1 MNKLKLIAD
10 EISKVIIGKEEV
22 IKLLVVSITAGGHIL
37 LEDIPGV
44 GKTTLAIALSKAL
57 GLNYNRVQF
66 TPDVMPSDII
76 GFNMYNQKS
85 QSFEY
90 KEGAAV
96 CNLFLADEINRTSS
110 KTQSALLELM
120 EEGKYTVE
128 GVTREMPKPFVTIAT
143 QNPFGSAGTQRL
155 PQSQIERFIVR
166 MSMGYPD
173 IEAEIEI
180 LKGAKNDK
188 LKVINN
194 IMSSD
199 ELIKYQNMAEN
210 CFVKDNIY
218 RYIVD
223 IVNATRNNPY
233 IAIGISPRGS
243 IAILKMAKANAVY
256 NDRDYVVQEDVI
268 DIIPETA
275 AHRIELS
282 SEGRAKGLT
291 EKQVMADIV
300 REIKIKGWHIW
311 NFLNY

>member
-10 EISKVIIGKEEV
+10 EISKVVIGKEKV

-44 GKTTLAIALSKAL
+44 GKTTLALALSKTL

-76 GFNMYNQKS
+76 GFNMYNQKN

-90 KEGAAV
+90 IEGAAV

-120 EEGKYTVE
+120 EEGRYTVE
-128 GVTREMPKPFVTIAT
+128 GITRELPKPFVTIAT

-155 PQSQIERFIVR
+155 PQSQIERFTVR
-166 MSMGYPD
+166 MSMGYPAPD
-173 IEAEIEI
+173 AEVEI
-180 LKGAKNDK
+180 LKGAKSDK
-188 LKVINN
+188 LSVLNN
-194 IMSSD
+194 IMSSS
-199 ELIKYQNMAEN
+199 ELLEWQKIAEE

-218 RYIVD
+218 KYIVD

-243 IAILKMAKANAVY
+243 IAILKMAKANAVF
-256 NDRDYVVQEDVI
+256 NDRDYVIQEDVI
-268 DIIPETA
+268 DIISETA

-291 EKQVMADIV
+291 ERQVIEGIV
-300 REIKIKGWHIW
+300 KEIKIKGWYVW
-311 NFLNY
+311 NI

>member
-10 EISKVIIGKEEV
+10 EISKVVIGKEKV

-44 GKTTLAIALSKAL
+44 GKTTLALALSKTL

-76 GFNMYNQKS
+76 GFNMYNQKN

-90 KEGAAV
+90 IEGAAV

-120 EEGKYTVE
+120 EEGRYTVE
-128 GVTREMPKPFVTIAT
+128 GITRELPKPFVTIAT

-155 PQSQIERFIVR
+155 PQSQIERFTVR
-166 MSMGYPD
+166 MSMGYPAPD
-173 IEAEIEI
+173 AEVEI
-180 LKGAKNDK
+180 LKGAKSDK
-188 LKVINN
+188 LSVLNN
-194 IMSSD
+194 IMSSS
-199 ELIKYQNMAEN
+199 ELLEWQKIAEE

-218 RYIVD
+218 KYIVD

-243 IAILKMAKANAVY
+243 IAILKMAKANAVF
-256 NDRDYVVQEDVI
+256 NDRDYVIQEDVI
-268 DIIPETA
+268 DIISETA

-291 EKQVMADIV
+291 ERQVIEGIV
-300 REIKIKGWHIW
+300 KEIKIKG
-311 NFLNY
+311 

>member
-300 REIKIKGWHIW
+300 REIKIKG
-311 NFLNY
+311 

>member
-1 MNKLKLIAD
+1 MNKLKLIVD
-10 EISKVIIGKEEV
+10 EISKVVIGKENV
-22 IKLLVVSITAGGHIL
+22 IKLLIVSITAGGHIL

-44 GKTTLAIALSKAL
+44 GKTTLALALSKTL

-66 TPDVMPSDII
+66 TPDIMPSDII

-85 QSFEY
+85 QSFDY
-90 KEGAAV
+90 IEGAAV

-128 GVTREMPKPFVTIAT
+128 GVTRELPKPFVTIAT

-173 IEAEIEI
+173 PDAEIEI
-180 LKGAKNDK
+180 LKGAKIDK
-188 LKVINN
+188 LSVLNN
-194 IMSSD
+194 IMSSS
-199 ELIKYQNMAEN
+199 ELLACQKMAED

-218 RYIVD
+218 KYIVD

-233 IAIGISPRGS
+233 ISIGISPRGS
-243 IAILKMAKANAVY
+243 IAILKMAKANAVF
-256 NDRDYVVQEDVI
+256 NDRDYVIQEDII
-268 DIIPETA
+268 DIISETA

-291 EKQVMADIV
+291 EKQVIESIV
-300 REIKIKGWHIW
+300 KEIKIKG
-311 NFLNY
+311 